1 MTKVSLLIFS
11 LFIVSCSLDKLG
23 QNTGAVTKVD
33 DEVLSKTQAA
43 VCLSDEVLAETD
55 QVSAEKAYNKLG
67 SYKAFGFLKNSGDC
81 AFNSDFRKDGF
92 SYEWFSLTK
101 VGTCLKNGS
110 VWKATSMTRQDNSIS
125 VDMAQF
131 NGDAKTII
139 TLYAGYD
146 VELKTLS
153 NQLGIKYYNCA
164 KSTSK

>member
-1 MTKVSLLIFS
+1 MTKVSLLICL
-11 LFIVSCSLDKLG
+11 LFIISCSLDKLG

-33 DEVLSKTQAA
+33 AEVLSKTQAA

-55 QVSAEKAYNKLG
+55 QVSSEKAYNKLG
-67 SYKAFGFLKNSGDC
+67 TYKAFGFLKNSGDC
-81 AFNSDFRKDGF
+81 AFYSDFRKDGF

-110 VWKATSMTRQDNSIS
+110 VWKAASITRQDNTIS
-125 VDMAQF
+125 VDMVEYS
-131 NGDAKTII
+131 GDPKVTII
-139 TLYAGYD
+139 LYAGYD